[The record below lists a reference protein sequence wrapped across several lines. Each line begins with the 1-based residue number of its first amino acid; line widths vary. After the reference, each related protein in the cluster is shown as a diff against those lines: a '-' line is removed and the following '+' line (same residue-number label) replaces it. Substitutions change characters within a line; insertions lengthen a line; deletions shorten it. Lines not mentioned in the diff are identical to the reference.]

1 MELTKLSKL
10 KTNPRNPRTITDAQF
25 ERLKDSLLVFPKM
38 LTLRPLATDGN
49 GIVLGGNMRLRALK
63 DIAKMTAEQI
73 AERLQGMKTYNQK
86 SEAEQTALVEYWR
99 NWLTRKDVPTTHE
112 STLTDAE
119 KDEFVM
125 TDNASFGS
133 WDFDAIANEWDAE
146 LVEEWGV
153 DVWQDVMA
161 EDEENDNNY
170 SRKIEE
176 DDFDPEEVHETKVKC
191 GDIWILG
198 KHRLM
203 CGDSTDADAVA
214 KLMNGERADLVFTD
228 PPYGMKKESE
238 GVLNDNLNFDDLLEF
253 NKRWIPLTF
262 ANLKNNGS
270 WYCWGIDEPL
280 MDIYSNILKPMI
292 RANQITFRNLITWF
306 KNPSGCGDGQNN
318 STARSYGRITEKCLF
333 VMCGTMTTTSDIC
346 KGFENGLSTWFEG
359 FEKFRSYFDEQS
371 KKAGLT
377 RSDVKKLTNTYAD
390 HYFSKSQYAFPT
402 KEHWDKIQAYCREK
416 GIDAFTWDYNDMSAE
431 YAKQRNGKEYAAIL
445 AKQAA
450 KRKEW
455 YDTRAYFDNTHDLM
469 TEVWQFDRTSAEER
483 EGLDHATPKP
493 LALCARG
500 IKTSSRE
507 GEIVLDVF
515 GGSGSTMI
523 ACEQLGRKCRMME
536 LDPHYCTVII
546 ARWEKLTGEKARKA
560 G

>member
-38 LTLRPLATDGN
+38 LILRPLATDGN

-86 SEAEQTALVEYWR
+86 SEEEQTALVEYWR

-214 KLMNGERADLVFTD
+214 KLMNGERADLWITD
-228 PPYGMKKESE
+228 PPYNVDYNAKNEYLNKVGKGGAVQVDIENDKMSDADFDQFLRNAFGAAQSVMKEGASYYVWTAQGHALTDISKALDAIGMSFRQQLIWVKNNFVIGRSDYQLKHEPCFYGWKAGAAHHWHSDRSQTT
-238 GVLNDNLNFDDLLEF
+238 VLNFDKPLKSDLHPTM
-253 NKRWIPLTF
+253 KPVPLF
-262 ANLKNNGS
+262 G
-270 WYCWGIDEPL
+270 YQVG
-280 MDIYSNILKPMI
+280 
-292 RANQITFRNLITWF
+292 
-306 KNPSGCGDGQNN
+306 N
-318 STARSYGRITEKCLF
+318 STKEG
-333 VMCGTMTTTSDIC
+333 DI
-346 KGFENGLSTWFEG
+346 
-359 FEKFRSYFDEQS
+359 
-371 KKAGLT
+371 
-377 RSDVKKLTNTYAD
+377 V
-390 HYFSKSQYAFPT
+390 
-402 KEHWDKIQAYCREK
+402 
-416 GIDAFTWDYNDMSAE
+416 IDT
-431 YAKQRNGKEYAAIL
+431 
-445 AKQAA
+445 
-450 KRKEW
+450 
-455 YDTRAYFDNTHDLM
+455 
-469 TEVWQFDRTSAEER
+469 
-483 EGLDHATPKP
+483 
-493 LALCARG
+493 
-500 IKTSSRE
+500 
-507 GEIVLDVF
+507 F
-515 GGSGSTMI
+515 GGSGTTMI
-523 ACEQLGRKCRMME
+523 ACEQLGRKCFMME

>member
-1 MELTKLSKL
+1 MKQEDVNIEVVSIDDLIQDDHNFNKG
-10 KTNPRNPRTITDAQF
+10 NEQGAQLL
-25 ERLKDSLLVFPKM
+25 ERSFRECGAGRSVLIDKDNRLV
-38 LTLRPLATDGN
+38 
-49 GIVLGGNMRLRALK
+49 GGNKA
-63 DIAKMTAEQI
+63 
-73 AERLQGMKTYNQK
+73 QK
-86 SEAEQTALVEYWR
+86 GFKAAGKKKVIIVDSDADTLVAVR
-99 NWLTRKDVPTTHE
+99 RKDVSLDSAEGRKMAYLDNLTTQDIADFGFDIE
-112 STLTDAE
+112 DLPQVTFPAGE
-119 KDEFVM
+119 KQGEGEGKPQTEV
-125 TDNASFGS
+125 
-133 WDFDAIANEWDAE
+133 
-146 LVEEWGV
+146 
-153 DVWQDVMA
+153 
-161 EDEENDNNY
+161 
-170 SRKIEE
+170 KE
-176 DDFDPEEVHETKVKC
+176 DDFDPDAHYETKVKA
-191 GDIWILG
+191 GEVWQLG
-198 KHRLM
+198 EHRLM

-262 ANLKNNGS
+262 ANLKDNGS

-280 MDIYSNILKPMI
+280 MDIYSNILRPMQK
-292 RANQITFRNLITWF
+292 RNEITFQNLITWD
-306 KNPSGCGDGQNN
+306 KGSGQGQQEEGRF
-318 STARSYGRITEKCLF
+318 SYATADEKCLF
-333 VMCGTMTTTSDIC
+333 VMCGTMTTTSDVC
-346 KGFENGLSTWFEG
+346 KGFEKGLSTWFEG

-416 GIDAFTWDYNDMSAE
+416 GIDAFTWDYNEMSEE

-455 YDTRAYFDNTHDLM
+455 YDTRAYFNNTHGNFNN
-469 TEVWQFDRTSAEER
+469 VWHFDRLSSADKIK
-483 EGLDHATPKP
+483 EGIAHATPKP
-493 LALCARG
+493 IPLCGLA

-515 GGSGSTMI
+515 GGSGSTLI
-523 ACEQLGRKCRMME
+523 ACEQLNRKCCTME

-546 ARWEKLTGEKARKA
+546 ARWEKFTGQKAVKL
-560 G
+560 